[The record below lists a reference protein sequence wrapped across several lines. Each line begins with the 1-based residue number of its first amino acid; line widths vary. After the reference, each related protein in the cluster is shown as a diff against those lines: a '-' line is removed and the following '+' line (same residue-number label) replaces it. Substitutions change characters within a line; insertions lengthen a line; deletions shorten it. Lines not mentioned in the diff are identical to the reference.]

1 MEKQKI
7 TYVSRT
13 QRTSKKDGKPFTSIS
28 IKTDR
33 HGDKFLS
40 GFGNEKNERWIVG
53 DEIEIEV
60 VQKGDYWNF
69 NMPKAPTASVPSV
82 NSERLLQEIAT
93 TLGSINSVLR
103 NRLPLPPMKISGTE
117 IEYPSE
123 EANPNFDLR

>member
-60 VQKGDYWNF
+60 VQKGEYWNF
-69 NMPKAPTASVPSV
+69 NMPKAPTASVPSLDG
-82 NSERLLQEIAT
+82 NKLLQEIAMR
-93 TLGSINSVLR
+93 LQSIEMLIR
-103 NRLPLPPMKISGTE
+103 NRLPDPQKNMTSAGTKVPDFSE
-117 IEYPSE
+117 VDYP
-123 EANPNFDLR
+123 ND